1 VCNNEFVKL
10 SKLDSQDKQQSNIR
24 ISVCMATYNG
34 EKYIE
39 EQIKS
44 ILNQLSINDEVIISD
59 DNSIDNTI
67 RIIENLKDNRI
78 KIFYNQS
85 QKGYTRNFENAL
97 NHSSGDV
104 IFLSDQDDVWI
115 EGKVENVLRKLEN
128 STLVVTDAE
137 VTDGNLLTLYK
148 SHFENS
154 GVKTGFWINFIK
166 TRYIGACLAFKREL
180 LSKALPFPKKQSL
193 CQHDYWIV
201 IVAEFYYKVS
211 LIRIP
216 YIKYRRHGANASNG
230 GLTKSSNSF
239 IKKILVRVYC
249 LFNLILRVFY

>member
-1 VCNNEFVKL
+1 MHNKEFGKL
-10 SKLDSQDKQQSNIR
+10 SKLNPQDKQQSKIR

-39 EQIKS
+39 EQVKS
-44 ILNQLSINDEVIISD
+44 IMNQLSINDEIIVSD
-59 DNSIDNTI
+59 DNSTDNTI

-78 KIFYNQS
+78 KVFYNHS

-97 NHSSGDV
+97 KHSSGDV

-115 EGKVENVLRKLEN
+115 EGKVENVLRELEN

-137 VTDGNLLTLYK
+137 VTDGKLLTIYN

-154 GVKTGFWINFIK
+154 GVKPGFWTNFIK
-166 TRYIGACLAFKREL
+166 TRYIGACMAFKREL
-180 LSKALPFPKKQSL
+180 LSKALPFPKNQSL
-193 CQHDYWIV
+193 CAHDYWLV
-201 IVAEFYYKVS
+201 LVAELYYKVS

-216 YIKYRRHGANASNG
+216 YLKYRRHENNASSG
-230 GLTKSSNSF
+230 GVVKSSNSF
-239 IKKILVRVYC
+239 IKKVSVRIYC
-249 LFNLILRVFY
+249 LFSLMRRMF